1 MKENKQ
7 RRFNLDGKLI
17 ILTGGAGYLAEEF
30 AKEILK
36 FNGRIIL
43 IDINSKLLK
52 LRIKKFEKEYKN
64 KIFTYKCDLTSE
76 QQVKKMFKDIE
87 KKIGIPNVLI
97 NNAASNPTM
106 TRMPKWSNNLENFS
120 IKQWQFD
127 IASGLTSAFLCTK
140 YFGKIN
146 TSKSRVILN
155 ISSDLGLIAP
165 NQGLYKDKAGNNYKP
180 VSYSVVKHGI
190 IGLTKYTATFWN
202 EKNIRCNAVAFGGV
216 FNNQNQKFLN
226 KIKKLIPMN
235 RMANKSEYNSAV
247 VFLISDASSYMNGSV
262 TVIDGGRTAW

>member
-1 MKENKQ
+1 MKGDKLRN
-7 RRFNLDGKLI
+7 FNLDGKLI

-30 AKEILK
+30 TEEILK
-36 FNGRIIL
+36 FNGRVIL
-43 IDINSKLLK
+43 VDINLKLLK
-52 LRIKKFEKEYKN
+52 LRIKKFEKEYRN

-76 QQVKKMFKDIE
+76 SQVKKMFGDIE
-87 KKIGIPNVLI
+87 KKIGLPNVLI

-106 TRMPKWSNNLENFS
+106 IKSSKGSNNFENFS
-120 IKQWQFD
+120 INQWQFD
-127 IASGLTSAFLCTK
+127 IASGLTSAFLCSK

-146 TSKSRVILN
+146 TSQNRVILN

-165 NQGLYKDKAGNNYKP
+165 NQGLYQDKTGSNFKP

-216 FNNQNQKFLN
+216 FNNQNLKFLN

-235 RMANKSEYNSAV
+235 RMANKSEYNSAI